1 VDVASRSGDMAERA
15 ATTGAC
21 QQPPVWRAELP
32 LTLPTGAAVPDGPA
46 AIAGEP
52 PVCDAELPLTPEP
65 PTIAEE
71 PLDMPELVVPDTLP
85 VVPGCS
91 GQFGLTKPEA
101 PVFGPPC
108 ARAIELEP
116 TIKAATLNNL
126 NDVFM

>member
-1 VDVASRSGDMAERA
+1 LARQGLAEPHRGEARA
-15 ATTGAC
+15 

-32 LTLPTGAAVPDGPA
+32 LTLPVAPAVADGPA
-46 AIAGEP
+46 AIVVPDPLIAPELP
-52 PVCDAELPLTPEP
+52 PVWLAELPLTPVP
-65 PTIAEE
+65 PVTTVPE
-71 PLDMPELVVPDTLP
+71 PLAAPVVP

-91 GQFGLTKPEA
+91 MQFGLTKPEA